1 MRDGKFVILCV
12 DDDPDI
18 LLTTRTVLEANGY
31 LMEEARSAEEGL
43 EIFKNAGPDLV
54 LVDLM
59 MEEVDAGKN
68 LVKEIKLLDKDV
80 PILMLSSV
88 GDTLSQSV
96 DYKELGLSGVLQKPI
111 DPPSFLALL
120 EAKLGKKGS

>member
-1 MRDGKFVILCV
+1 MKDGKYVILCV

-31 LMEEARSAEEGL
+31 VMEEARSAEEGL
-43 EIFKNAGPDLV
+43 EVFKSTNPDLV

-68 LVKEIKLLDKDV
+68 LVKEIKLLNRDV
-80 PILMLSSV
+80 PVIMLSSV
-88 GDTLSQSV
+88 GNTLSQSV
-96 DYKELGLSGVLQKPI
+96 DYQELGLSGVLQKPI

-120 EAKLGKKGS
+120 KAKLG

>member
-18 LLTTRTVLEANGY
+18 LLTTRTILEANGY

-43 EIFKNAGPDLV
+43 EVFKNTRPDLV

-68 LVKEIKLLDKDV
+68 LVKEIKLLDRDV
-80 PILMLSSV
+80 PVFMLSSV
-88 GDTLSQSV
+88 GNTLSQSV
-96 DYKELGLSGVLQKPI
+96 DYQELGLAGVLQKPI
-111 DPPSFLALL
+111 EPPSFLALL
-120 EAKLGKKGS
+120 QMKLKK